1 MGRVC
6 IASKINGS
14 KDVVEDG
21 VTGYLFETG
30 SAEEL
35 IEKVKKFL
43 DLSFE
48 DKIKMG
54 LAGRAKVEREFDRQI
69 VIDRYISTLNKL

>member
-6 IASKINGS
+6 IASTINGS
-14 KDVVEDG
+14 KDVIDDE

-30 SAEEL
+30 SAEDL
-35 IEKVKKFL
+35 TDKVKRFL

-48 DKIKMG
+48 DKVKMG

-69 VIDRYISTLNKL
+69 VIDKYLSEVN

>member
-6 IASKINGS
+6 IASTINGS
-14 KDVVEDG
+14 KDVIDDG

-30 SAEEL
+30 NAEDL
-35 IEKVKKFL
+35 TNKVKKFL

-48 DKIKMG
+48 GKVKMG

-69 VIDRYISTLNKL
+69 VIDKYLKELV